1 MLTGPMT
8 RMMAATLMEAARPR
22 IRANLKMAVRAW
34 PAHCVRETEFTCR
47 RLAVR
52 SEEVILY
59 TDRRIIIH
67 KEERTEH
74 SRRASLSWVTYRN
87 GGIRCCRA
95 WRRACQA
102 EVSAGPWL
110 ETGPRLEV
118 CATVAA
124 YDGAEPWRSGR
135 NDECGPWGG
144 GICGE
149 TDKGGSARRSSIFA
163 C

>member
-1 MLTGPMT
+1 M
-8 RMMAATLMEAARPR
+8 
-22 IRANLKMAVRAW
+22 
-34 PAHCVRETEFTCR
+34 
-47 RLAVR
+47 
-52 SEEVILY
+52 
-59 TDRRIIIH
+59 
-67 KEERTEH
+67 
-74 SRRASLSWVTYRN
+74 RASAGSLTATAAYDAAEP
-87 GGIRCCRA
+87 GGEP
-95 WRRACQA
+95 

-149 TDKGGSARRSSIFA
+149 TDDADAEGGSARRSSIFA